1 VLRFNLWACW
11 NEWFVKL
18 PDSSISETVAFGIQ
32 FGSVLVFVI
41 WLLNLYWFYMIVNVT
56 IKRLTTK
63 EYVVEYYNDHK
74 DVKMK

>member
-18 PDSSISETVAFGIQ
+18 PDSPISGTVAFGIQ